1 MKKFKQTNMK
11 DLLPKLMSAFNL
23 AKGKKPV
30 VIILSIVAVAV
41 LYYAVHKGWI
51 SSDIVSIQQIVD
63 GISSAFP
70 ADSVKVAIDTI
81 AIPVDT
87 LTVQVVDSITAQ

>member
-41 LYYAVHKGWI
+41 LYYAAHKGWI

-70 ADSVKVAIDTI
+70 ANSVKVAIDTI
-81 AIPVDT
+81 VIPVDT
-87 LTVQVVDSITAQ
+87 LAIEVVDTVVTQ

>member
-30 VIILSIVAVAV
+30 VIILSIVAVASGV
-41 LYYAVHKGWI
+41 PFV
-51 SSDIVSIQQIVD
+51 VSTKNMI
-63 GISSAFP
+63 
-70 ADSVKVAIDTI
+70 
-81 AIPVDT
+81 
-87 LTVQVVDSITAQ
+87 